1 MRIVKK
7 ATLLLAAIAL
17 AISLAACG
25 GEGGRAEDDGRPLA
39 AVSIVPQE
47 TFVKKVCGD
56 LARVV
61 VMIPPGY
68 SPESYEPTP
77 KDMTAFSDADIYF
90 SIGVPAEE
98 AAILPSLPEG
108 VRLVSLNEA
117 AALEY
122 PELMIDGGRDP
133 HIWLSVK
140 RAEAMVN
147 AIAGEMSGLDPK
159 NAETYEANANAY
171 IQELRRA
178 DKEISE
184 ALSGLKDRGF
194 IVFHPAFGYFAD
206 DYGLEMIALEEGGKE
221 ATASRMK
228 ELADLARQRGIKVI
242 FHQAE
247 VDSRQSDA
255 FAEEIGGRAVMLDP
269 LSGDYIENLIEMA
282 AAIGEGSG

>member
-1 MRIVKK
+1 MRILKR
-7 ATLLLAAIAL
+7 ALPLLFAL
-17 AISLAACG
+17 ALALCLPACG
-25 GEGGRAEDDGRPLA
+25 KDAGKAEEDGRLLA

-68 SPESYEPTP
+68 SPENYEPTP
-77 KDMTAFSDADIYF
+77 KDMTAFSDADVYF

-98 AAILPSLPEG
+98 TAILPSLPEG
-108 VRLVSLNEA
+108 TRLVSLNEA

-122 PELMIDGGRDP
+122 PELTIDGGRDP

-140 RAEAMVN
+140 RAEVMVM
-147 AIAGEMSGLDPK
+147 AIAREMSGLDPK
-159 NAETYEANANAY
+159 NAETYEANAQAY
-171 IQELRRA
+171 IQELRQA
-178 DKEISE
+178 DQDIKA
-184 ALSGLKDRGF
+184 ALSGLEERGF

-206 DYGLEMIALEEGGKE
+206 DYGLDMIALEEGGKE

-228 ELADLARQRGIKVI
+228 ELSDFARERDIKVI

-255 FAEEIGGRAVMLDP
+255 FAQEIGGRAIMLDP
-269 LSGDYIENLIEMA
+269 LSGDYIENLLAMA
-282 AAIGEGSG
+282 AAIGEGAG